1 MKVFYLSSSLILAL
15 LCVGLHASDHQ
26 DPNDDLTEEEFLHH
40 FGKTPPSDPE
50 EYKRREEA
58 LKQSE
63 AEVKKV
69 NEEYIHGNKTWYE
82 AINEYS
88 DLPED
93 EFIRQRTG
101 AIVDDEEED
110 EASERYFDQ
119 FRYSRAEVPDS
130 YNAVELGE
138 YTKTKS
144 FLTRYNACLYSLY
157 VSEYLFKL

>member
-1 MKVFYLSSSLILAL
+1 MKVFYLSSCLILAL
-15 LCVGLHASDHQ
+15 LCVSLEASDL
-26 DPNDDLTEEEFLHH
+26 DPNDDLTEEEFLHR

-50 EYKRREEA
+50 EYRRREEA
-58 LKQSE
+58 LKHSE

-93 EFIRQRTG
+93 EFIRERTG
-101 AIVDDEEED
+101 AIDDDEEED